1 MHYKRIRIV
10 GWAVAVMLV
19 IGCQGCRH
27 VNVAQERQ
35 LLNDSIAYYSRQI
48 QNIVSVIQQNHK
60 TTEANQKSLL
70 HDIDS
75 LDRCMKEMI
84 FRFGERNRDNELGR
98 EILENY
104 QSE

>member
-1 MHYKRIRIV
+1 MTRDKLFRLA
-10 GWAVAVMLV
+10 AVCLIAA
-19 IGCQGCRH
+19 GCQSCKQ

-48 QNIVSVIQQNHK
+48 QNIAGVIQQSRE
-60 TTEANQKSLL
+60 TTEANQKRLL

-75 LDRCMKEMI
+75 LDRCMKDMI
-84 FRFGERNRDNELGR
+84 LRFGERNRDNELGR

-104 QSE
+104 KPQ